1 MFNYK
6 KNSKWCSILNVEFR
20 YKLYSIEPR
29 IDLLTDDSGRGPS
42 AGDLAAKT
50 GSLNPVILR
59 YGSLNPV
66 ILRYGSL
73 NPVILRYGSLN
84 PVILRNGSLNS
95 VIPSYGSLNPVIPRY
110 RQEPYRTGR
119 ILNFDILFMPLT

>member
-1 MFNYK
+1 MVFY
-6 KNSKWCSILNVEFR
+6 ILNVEFR

-66 ILRYGSL
+66 ILR
-73 NPVILRYGSLN
+73 N
-84 PVILRNGSLNS
+84 
-95 VIPSYGSLNPVIPRY
+95 GSLNPVIPRY

-119 ILNFDILFMPLT
+119 IYSLCP

>member
-1 MFNYK
+1 MIPCSIIK

-73 NPVILRYGSLN
+73 NPVILR
-84 PVILRNGSLNS
+84 NGSLNS